1 MKIAGDKTDKDWLS
15 LELKIKVDFGNVDL
29 WNQALDFFEDRLN
42 ERYIKPAEE
51 IQDNL
56 SALGEGFAITT
67 LLCSLI
73 EALETFYEGKCFK
86 CGPPRSKYDYG
97 NGTSR
102 LIYVNFLTKRE
113 PFKAMFSPD
122 LAKDFYNNVRCAL
135 LHEAMTRNGWV
146 IRTNSEGLVEEKDGE
161 KRLNRRVFLQ
171 EIKNYLKKYRG
182 VVQGSKD
189 RKDAFIRKMK
199 CICDNS

>member
-1 MKIAGDKTDKDWLS
+1 VKIAGDKTDKDWLS